1 MTTPHCFAMS
11 CSAGG
16 KSSTQTICREP
27 STEWDVQNRES
38 SLHIQR
44 RSLKFFDA
52 IRRHGSIRE
61 AARQLFIDSSA
72 LNRQLLALEAEVGTP
87 LFERLSRGLKLTP
100 AGEIFARHVIT
111 VLQDEERLASE
122 LNELQTDYRGK
133 IMLQS
138 VEGLSAGLVAPAI
151 REMIQRY
158 PNAKIIV
165 KNGTSAQN
173 AKAVI
178 EGDADV
184 ALSFSSEHS
193 SELRCCHLGRFCMG
207 AIMQPANP
215 LAWKA
220 QVSFA
225 ECAAHPL
232 IFSSPELTISQEMRP
247 VIARYGRPLNVLL
260 ETASIDLAKSI
271 AGMGL
276 GIAFQTRLGLESEIH
291 DSKLA
296 FVPLK
301 TVPRIYSELSLYV
314 RARRSLPPA
323 LEAFVKLLA
332 SEIRHRQ
339 AEEAETKKL
348 GRDTTRKI
356 EGGNQ

>member
-1 MTTPHCFAMS
+1 M
-11 CSAGG
+11 
-16 KSSTQTICREP
+16 
-27 STEWDVQNRES
+27 
-38 SLHIQR
+38 
-44 RSLKFFDA
+44 
-52 IRRHGSIRE
+52 
-61 AARQLFIDSSA
+61 
-72 LNRQLLALEAEVGTP
+72 GTP

-111 VLQDEERLASE
+111 VLQDEERLVGE

-133 IMLQS
+133 IMLMS
-138 VEGLSAGLVAPAI
+138 VEGLSAGLVAPVI

-158 PNAKIIV
+158 PNAQIIV

-193 SELRCCHLGRFCMG
+193 SELKRCHFGQFGMG

-215 LAWKA
+215 LASKA
-220 QVSFA
+220 YVSFMD
-225 ECAAHPL
+225 CAAHPL
-232 IFSSPELTISQEMRP
+232 IFSSPELTIYQEMRP
-247 VIARYGRPLNVLL
+247 VIARYGRSLNILL

-271 AGMGL
+271 AEMGL
-276 GIAFQTRLGLESEIH
+276 GIAFQTRLGLESEIQ
-291 DSKLA
+291 DGKLA

-301 TVPRIYSELSLYV
+301 TTPHIYSELSIYV

-323 LEAFVKLLA
+323 VEAFVKLLTA
-332 SEIRHRQ
+332 EIQRRQ
-339 AEEAETKKL
+339 AEEWQPRQL
-348 GRDTTRKI
+348 GNAPSMTNERG
-356 EGGNQ
+356 EQ

>member
-1 MTTPHCFAMS
+1 
-11 CSAGG
+11 
-16 KSSTQTICREP
+16 
-27 STEWDVQNRES
+27 
-38 SLHIQR
+38 
-44 RSLKFFDA
+44 
-52 IRRHGSIRE
+52 
-61 AARQLFIDSSA
+61 
-72 LNRQLLALEAEVGTP
+72 VGTP

-111 VLQDEERLASE
+111 VLQDEERLAGE

-133 IMLQS
+133 IMLMS
-138 VEGLSAGLVAPAI
+138 VEGLSSGLVAPAI
-151 REMIQRY
+151 REMIQHY

-165 KNGTSAQN
+165 KSGTSAQN

-184 ALSFSSEHS
+184 ALSFSPEHS
-193 SELRCCHLGRFCMG
+193 SELKRCHLGQFSMG
-207 AIMQPANP
+207 AIMQPGNP
-215 LAWKA
+215 LASKTH
-220 QVSFA
+220 VSLA

-232 IFSSPELTISQEMRP
+232 IFSSPELTIYQEMRP

-276 GIAFQTRLGLESEIH
+276 GIAFQTRLGLESEIQ
-291 DSKLA
+291 DGKLA

-301 TVPRIYSELSLYV
+301 TAPQIYSELSIYV

-323 LEAFVKLLA
+323 VEAFVKLLTA
-332 SEIRHRQ
+332 EIQRRQ
-339 AEEAETKKL
+339 DEEWELRQL
-348 GRDTTRKI
+348 GKTPPRKN
-356 EGGNQ
+356 ERGEQ